1 MIVKFETAKKA
12 KEVGFDILCD
22 CGYNPNY
29 ETLIEPKSAW
39 HYLCKLDELK
49 SGIQAPTQS
58 ELQRWLR
65 ETHNIQM
72 IMQPY
77 YDHYGIPKVTFVC
90 DVICINDGL
99 NDGYKHKSKKCNTY
113 EEALEIGLN
122 NGLKLIKNI

>member
-1 MIVKFETAKKA
+1 MDLIQRAINL
-12 KEVGFDILCD
+12 GF
-22 CGYNPNY
+22 
-29 ETLIEPKSAW
+29 
-39 HYLCKLDELK
+39 ELK
-49 SGIQAPTQS
+49 NDEYHPY
-58 ELQRWLR
+58 ELQKWLR